1 MSNPEP
7 RVIYGIILGNK
18 DFKKIFDKAV
28 VHVDE
33 VGHYEKRFDS
43 KTGKPIK
50 DQYVVDVHEKYT
62 IENEEVINY
71 DYKSDEE
78 ENYFGCYELVNW
90 FSTPERGVEMLMSS
104 YAVMIGIDIENCDA
118 FKFNETVKKF
128 NASMKRVY
136 NEFKITKQDAKIII
150 FYDQD

>member
-7 RVIYGIILGNK
+7 RVIYGIILEIE

-28 VHVDE
+28 VHVNE

-50 DQYVVDVHEKYT
+50 DKYIVDVSEKYT
-62 IENEEVINY
+62 INGEEVTNFNFEGV
-71 DYKSDEE
+71 DD
-78 ENYFGCYELVNW
+78 ENYYEFYELVDW

-104 YAVMIGIDIENCDA
+104 YAVMIGIDIENDDVS
-118 FKFNETVKKF
+118 KFNETVKNF
-128 NASMKRVY
+128 NTSMERVY

-150 FYDQD
+150 YYNQD